1 MIAMNETTLAGSAPP
16 DDWLDAALRADA
28 RDHRGDYLADEG
40 FTAQVMANLP
50 APAALPAWR
59 KRAVIGM
66 WTAASVGIAVA
77 LPGAYVDVAR
87 EFIRVAV
94 GHPVSLAQIATG
106 VVMLGV
112 GSWTATVW
120 ALRRG

>member
-1 MIAMNETTLAGSAPP
+1 MNEPLSSTHQPA

-28 RDHRGDYLADEG
+28 FDHRGDYLADDG
-40 FTAQVMANLP
+40 FTARVMSALP
-50 APAALPAWR
+50 VPATLPAWR

-66 WTAASVGIAVA
+66 WTVASVGIAVA
-77 LPGAYVDVAR
+77 LPGAYTDVAR
-87 EFIRVAV
+87 EFLRVAV

-106 VVMLGV
+106 IVVLGI
-112 GSWTATVW
+112 GSWTAAVW

>member
-1 MIAMNETTLAGSAPP
+1 MNERMSSGPQPA

-28 RDHRGDYLADEG
+28 FDHRGDYLADDG
-40 FTAQVMANLP
+40 FTARVMFALP
-50 APAALPAWR
+50 APVTLPTWR

-66 WTAASVGIAVA
+66 WTVASVGIAVA
-77 LPGAYVDVAR
+77 LPGSYTDVAR
-87 EFIRVAV
+87 ELLRVAV

-106 VVMLGV
+106 VVILGI
-112 GSWTATVW
+112 GSWTAAVW

>member
-1 MIAMNETTLAGSAPP
+1 MNERVSSANQPA
-16 DDWLDAALRADA
+16 DDWLDAALHADA
-28 RDHRGDYLADEG
+28 REHHADYLADDG
-40 FTAQVMANLP
+40 FTARVMAALP
-50 APAALPAWR
+50 APATLPAWR

-77 LPGAYVDVAR
+77 LPGVYTDIAR
-87 EFIRVAV
+87 EFLRVAV

-106 VVMLGV
+106 VVMLGI
-112 GSWTATVW
+112 GSWTAAVW